1 MAKRKKVSKY
11 VLAFLLV
18 LSMMFSFIPHVAKA
32 DTNDV
37 PGIVNGTVYYIKN
50 IYNGKYLDVKNGT
63 DANGTDVWT
72 YTYNA
77 TLAQRWRAVRNA
89 DGTYTFYSMK
99 SSYNRVLDITNGNV
113 DIWGY
118 ESTAPYQKFTL
129 ERDTTYDYGGTYKIK
144 NGSQY
149 MVWDSV
155 NETVKMQTS
164 GGGLNALWSFE
175 PVTKGQAEIYTFY
188 YPKTIVMG
196 IVVEYFDSR
205 GAASTFISTCSNM
218 GYQASHWTNATA
230 LSSYNSF
237 SSDGIWVF
245 RGHGLEIND
254 VPMATICYKNGS
266 GGNNGYI
273 TADTNTG
280 VNNSYAISSL
290 VSNALAKAQC
300 VLYVGCSTGVSYND
314 YNLVSGTFSKGAHFA
329 LGTTQTVYTPDSDLW
344 TTKFFEKAETG
355 ATIRACIDNANYY
368 QSLGLLYYEGDV
380 YAKLK

>member
-1 MAKRKKVSKY
+1 MACSEE
-11 VLAFLLV
+11 F
-18 LSMMFSFIPHVAKA
+18 
-32 DTNDV
+32 
-37 PGIVNGTVYYIKN
+37 
-50 IYNGKYLDVKNGT
+50 
-63 DANGTDVWT
+63 
-72 YTYNA
+72 
-77 TLAQRWRAVRNA
+77 QR
-89 DGTYTFYSMK
+89 DLHILSMK

-118 ESTAPYQKFTL
+118 ESTAPYQKFSL
-129 ERDTTYDYGGTYKIK
+129 ERDTTYAYGGTYKIK

-188 YPKTIVMG
+188 YPQTIVMG
-196 IVVEYFDSR
+196 VVVEYYDSR
-205 GAASTFISTCSNM
+205 GAASTFTSTCSNM

-237 SSDGIWVF
+237 SSDAIWVF
-245 RGHGLEIND
+245 RGHGLEDNNG
-254 VPMATICYKNGS
+254 VPLAAICYINGNGEDNGRIKADANILIS
-266 GGNNGYI
+266 GS
-273 TADTNTG
+273 
-280 VNNSYAISSL
+280 SYAISSL
-290 VSNALAKAQC
+290 ASNALAKAQC
-300 VLYVGCSTGVSYND
+300 VLYVGCSTGVSYNGF
-314 YNLVSGTFSKGAHFA
+314 NLVSGTFSKGAHFA
-329 LGTTQTVYTPDSDLW
+329 LGTTQTVYTPNSDLW

-355 ATIRACIDNANYY
+355 ATIRACIDTANYY